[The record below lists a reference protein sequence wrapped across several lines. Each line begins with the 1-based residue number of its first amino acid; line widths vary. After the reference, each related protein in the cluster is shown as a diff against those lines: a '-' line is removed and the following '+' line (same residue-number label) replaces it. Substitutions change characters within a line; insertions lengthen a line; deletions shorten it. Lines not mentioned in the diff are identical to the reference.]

1 MDRSFLS
8 IVSWVEEHQL
18 EDYFD
23 LQLQSESGST
33 TSELPTATEQLE
45 NADFLPGVQPLPSQ
59 IFLPHPL
66 LLLQTSAPPSLLQRA
81 VMIDHLL
88 L

>member
-1 MDRSFLS
+1 MDQSFL
-8 IVSWVEEHQL
+8 SWVEEHQL

-45 NADFLPGVQPLPSQ
+45 NADFLPGVQPLLHRFSCPTHYYYPAHYYCCKHQ
-59 IFLPHPL
+59 PL
-66 LLLQTSAPPSLLQRA
+66 LLCYKEQL
-81 VMIDHLL
+81 
-88 L
+88 